1 MNLSQ
6 TKIILILLVVMFAA
20 SISYAGPRKKYG
32 TSAAPELLI
41 PVGSVGTSLLGSNMS
56 YISGVDAMYWNPA
69 GLADIKSRTGEAM
82 FSHVNYFAD
91 MKLEYVTVASK
102 VGNLGVI
109 GAGVKSFNIGEIE
122 QTTEIA
128 PEGTGT
134 IFKPTYITANL
145 SFARQMTDRIRFGAN
160 VKVISESVADVS
172 ANGVA
177 FDFGIQY
184 RGGTTGFN
192 FGIAIKNLGPTMRFD
207 GSGLDR
213 TIQGING
220 QITTQ
225 RVILQ
230 NFDLPTALDMG
241 ISWGKMFKN
250 DVGVN
255 LGMSFTNNSF
265 TSDEFKFG
273 LEATYKNI
281 IYVRGAYNYLVDK
294 QSDSDLSIF
303 GPSLGAGIH
312 YPVGGVN
319 IGFDYAY
326 RFINSTG
333 TAFNSTNQYLT
344 VSIGF

>member
-1 MNLSQ
+1 
-6 TKIILILLVVMFAA
+6 MFAA

-41 PVGSVGTSLLGSNMS
+41 PVGSVGTSLLGSDMS

-102 VGNLGVI
+102 IGNLGVL

-145 SFARQMTDRIRFGAN
+145 SFARQMTDRIRFGTN
-160 VKVISESVADVS
+160 VKVISENVADVS
-172 ANGVA
+172 ASGVA

-184 RGGTTGFN
+184 KGGATGFN
-192 FGIAIKNLGPTMRFD
+192 FGIAIKNLGSTMRFD
-207 GSGLDR
+207 GSGLER
-213 TIQGING
+213 SIQGLNG
-220 QITTQ
+220 ETTTQ
-225 RVILQ
+225 RVVLQ
-230 NFDLPTALDMG
+230 SFDLPTALDMG
-241 ISWGKMFKN
+241 MSWGKMFKN
-250 DVGVN
+250 D
-255 LGMSFTNNSF
+255 LGLTVSASFTNNSF

-273 LEATYKNI
+273 LECTYKNI
-281 IYVRGAYNYLVDK
+281 IYIRGAYNYLVDK
-294 QSDSDLSIF
+294 DSGSELSIF
-303 GPSLGAGIH
+303 GPAIGAGIH
-312 YPVGGVN
+312 YPLGGVN
-319 IGFDYAY
+319 LGFDYAY
-326 RFINSTG
+326 RFINNSG
-333 TAFNSTNQYLT
+333 SAFNTTNQFLT
-344 VSIGF
+344 LSLGF

>member
-1 MNLSQ
+1 MKLSQ

-69 GLADIKSRTGEAM
+69 GLASINSRTGEVM
-82 FSHVNYFAD
+82 FSHVNYFAG
-91 MKLEYVTVASK
+91 MKLEYVSVASK
-102 VGNLGVI
+102 VGSLGVI
-109 GAGVKSFNIGEIE
+109 GAGIKSFNIGEFE

-128 PEGTGT
+128 PDGTGT

-145 SFARQMTDRIRFGAN
+145 SFARQMTDRIRFGTN

-172 ANGVA
+172 ASGFA

-184 RGGTTGFN
+184 KGGETGFN
-192 FGIAIKNLGPTMRFD
+192 FGIAIKNLGSTMRFN
-207 GSGLDR
+207 GPGLDR
-213 TIQGING
+213 TIQGVNG
-220 QITTQ
+220 QISTQ
-225 RVILQ
+225 RVVLQ
-230 NFDLPTALDMG
+230 DFDLPTALDMG

-250 DVGVN
+250 DMGVTVGA
-255 LGMSFTNNSF
+255 SFTNNSF

-273 LEATYKNI
+273 LDCTYKNI
-281 IYVRGAYNYLVDK
+281 LYIRGSYNVLVDK
-294 QSDSDLSIF
+294 ESGKELSMF
-303 GPSLGAGIH
+303 GPSIGAGLH

-319 IGFDYAY
+319 LGFDYAY
-326 RFINSTG
+326 RFINSEAS
-333 TAFNSTNQYLT
+333 AFNSTNQFFT
-344 VSIGF
+344 VSLGF

>member
-1 MNLSQ
+1 MKLSQ

-69 GLADIKSRTGEAM
+69 GLANITSRNAEAM

-91 MKLEYVTVASK
+91 MKLEYVTVAAK
-102 VGNLGVI
+102 LGNLGVL
-109 GAGVKSFNIGEIE
+109 GAGIKAFNIGEIE

-145 SFARQMTDRIRFGAN
+145 SFARQMTDRIRFGTN

-172 ANGVA
+172 ATGFA

-184 RGGTTGFN
+184 KGGETGFN
-192 FGIAIKNLGPTMRFD
+192 FGIAIKNLGPTMRFN
-207 GSGLDR
+207 GPGLDR
-213 TIQGING
+213 TIQGLNG

-225 RVILQ
+225 RVVLQ
-230 NFDLPTALDMG
+230 DFDLPTALDLG

-250 DVGVN
+250 DMGLNVGMN
-255 LGMSFTNNSF
+255 FTNNSF

-273 LEATYKNI
+273 LEYTYKNI
-281 IYVRGAYNYLVDK
+281 LYIRGAYNYLVDK
-294 QSDSDLSIF
+294 ESGSDLSVF
-303 GPSLGAGIH
+303 GPSIGAGIH

-326 RFINSTG
+326 RFINESGSSLNT
-333 TAFNSTNQYLT
+333 TNQFFTISL
-344 VSIGF
+344 GF

>member
-1 MNLSQ
+1 
-6 TKIILILLVVMFAA
+6 
-20 SISYAGPRKKYG
+20 
-32 TSAAPELLI
+32 
-41 PVGSVGTSLLGSNMS
+41 
-56 YISGVDAMYWNPA
+56 
-69 GLADIKSRTGEAM
+69 
-82 FSHVNYFAD
+82 
-91 MKLEYVTVASK
+91 VASK

>member
-1 MNLSQ
+1 MKKDLIKNLRRFSNMNLSQ

-69 GLADIKSRTGEAM
+69 GLANITSRTGEAM

-102 VGNLGVI
+102 IGNLGVL
-109 GAGVKSFNIGEIE
+109 GAGIKAFNIGEIS
-122 QTTEIA
+122 QTTEYA

-134 IFKPTYITANL
+134 VYKPTYITANL
-145 SFARQMTDRIRFGAN
+145 SFARQMTDRIRFGTN

-172 ANGVA
+172 AKGFA

-184 RGGTTGFN
+184 KGGESGFN

-207 GSGLDR
+207 GPGLDR
-213 TIQGING
+213 SIEGLNG
-220 QITTQ
+220 QVTTQ

-230 NFDLPTALDMG
+230 DFDLPTALDIG

-250 DVGVN
+250 DMGFYVAT
-255 LGMSFTNNSF
+255 SFTNNSF

-273 LEATYKNI
+273 LEYNYKNI
-281 IYVRGAYNYLVDK
+281 FYVRGAYNYLVDK
-294 QSDSDLSIF
+294 ESGKIFLYSDHHL
-303 GPSLGAGIH
+303 
-312 YPVGGVN
+312 VQV
-319 IGFDYAY
+319 
-326 RFINSTG
+326 FITRLVESM
-333 TAFNSTNQYLT
+333 
-344 VSIGF
+344 